1 MGCDWRLVASH
12 FNPSSGIAVIHTL
25 RRFYIFMHRTTISH
39 FSCKQGFPTQS
50 RGQHS
55 HGPRFSNKKTP
66 AFADVFPHFN
76 FSFKN
81 SMNVFVTRLK
91 G

>member
-1 MGCDWRLVASH
+1 MGCDWRLVASR

-50 RGQHS
+50 KGS
-55 HGPRFSNKKTP
+55 TPMGPDFPIKKHLLSQMFSLTSTSFSKTQ
-66 AFADVFPHFN
+66 
-76 FSFKN
+76 
-81 SMNVFVTRLK
+81 
-91 G
+91 

>member
-1 MGCDWRLVASH
+1 MGCDWRLVASR

-50 RGQHS
+50 KGS
-55 HGPRFSNKKTP
+55 TPKGPDFPIKKHLLSQMFSLTSTSLSKTQ
-66 AFADVFPHFN
+66 
-76 FSFKN
+76 
-81 SMNVFVTRLK
+81 
-91 G
+91 

>member
-25 RRFYIFMHRTTISH
+25 RCFYIFMHRTTISH

-50 RGQHS
+50 KGS
-55 HGPRFSNKKTP
+55 TPMGPDFPIKKHLLSQMFSLTSTSLSKTQ
-66 AFADVFPHFN
+66 
-76 FSFKN
+76 
-81 SMNVFVTRLK
+81 
-91 G
+91 

>member
-1 MGCDWRLVASH
+1 MGCDWRLVASR

-50 RGQHS
+50 KGS
-55 HGPRFSNKKTP
+55 TPMGPDFPIKKHLLSQMFSLTSTSVSKTQ
-66 AFADVFPHFN
+66 
-76 FSFKN
+76 
-81 SMNVFVTRLK
+81 
-91 G
+91 

>member
-1 MGCDWRLVASH
+1 MGCDWRLVASR

-50 RGQHS
+50 KGS
-55 HGPRFSNKKTP
+55 TPMGPDFPIKKHLLSQMFSLTSTSLSKTQ
-66 AFADVFPHFN
+66 
-76 FSFKN
+76 
-81 SMNVFVTRLK
+81 
-91 G
+91 

>member
-50 RGQHS
+50 KGS
-55 HGPRFSNKKTP
+55 TPMGPDFPIKKHLLSQMFSLTSTSLSKTQ
-66 AFADVFPHFN
+66 
-76 FSFKN
+76 
-81 SMNVFVTRLK
+81 
-91 G
+91 

>member
-1 MGCDWRLVASH
+1 MGCDWRLVASR
-12 FNPSSGIAVIHTL
+12 FNPSSGITVIHTL

-55 HGPRFSNKKTP
+55 HGPRFSNKK
-66 AFADVFPHFN
+66 HLLSQM
-76 FSFKN
+76 FSLTSTSLSK
-81 SMNVFVTRLK
+81 TQ
-91 G
+91 